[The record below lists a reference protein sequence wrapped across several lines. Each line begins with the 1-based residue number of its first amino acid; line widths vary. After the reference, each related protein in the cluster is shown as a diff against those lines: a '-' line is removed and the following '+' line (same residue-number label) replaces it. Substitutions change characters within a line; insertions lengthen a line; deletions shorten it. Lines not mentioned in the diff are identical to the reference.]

1 MRKTGRENGRKNDQ
15 RRSGNES
22 SRGKNWETY
31 LRRKNMMRRKG
42 RRRKEGKMRERRK
55 NGEGRVGGRGRMK
68 RGEDER
74 KRDGM
79 E

>member
-1 MRKTGRENGRKNDQ
+1 MRKTGRENGQ

-22 SRGKNWETY
+22 SRGKLGEIFE
-31 LRRKNMMRRKG
+31 KDMMMRRKG

-68 RGEDER
+68 READER
-74 KRDGM
+74 KREM
-79 E
+79 